1 MRDSVTL
8 DKPFNRSYTVL
19 GLSWGSCISG
29 AHSKKTSLWQL
40 GRQYCKFWI
49 TLDKILKIALGF
61 SCSRRTKQ
69 PWRNTSEA
77 DNKVNIITVLMTD
90 FKEVDIHVFCGP
102 TRARYQITV
111 AVLVSTQAEIRTS
124 FEELY
129 RMMSQREEFRWMMLR
144 IKRMAEPWVSA
155 IRSLAAKQNLG
166 KRRKKKVGM
175 TDDDVVCRSFCPL
188 RFCFQGRKEAACFLC
203 YSCFVK
209 SNCRL
214 RHKCVTSSL
223 PGKAL

>member
-77 DNKVNIITVLMTD
+77 DNKVNIITVLMRD

-102 TRARYQITV
+102 TRARYQIKV
-111 AVLVSTQAEIRTS
+111 AVLVSTFPHRRRS
-124 FEELY
+124 G
-129 RMMSQREEFRWMMLR
+129 
-144 IKRMAEPWVSA
+144 PVS
-155 IRSLAAKQNLG
+155 
-166 KRRKKKVGM
+166 
-175 TDDDVVCRSFCPL
+175 RSFTGWCHN
-188 RFCFQGRKEAACFLC
+188 GRSSAGWCWE
-203 YSCFVK
+203 
-209 SNCRL
+209 SNGWPSRGSAPSARWL
-214 RHKCVTSSL
+214 QSRTWAS
-223 PGKAL
+223 GGRRRWAWQMMM